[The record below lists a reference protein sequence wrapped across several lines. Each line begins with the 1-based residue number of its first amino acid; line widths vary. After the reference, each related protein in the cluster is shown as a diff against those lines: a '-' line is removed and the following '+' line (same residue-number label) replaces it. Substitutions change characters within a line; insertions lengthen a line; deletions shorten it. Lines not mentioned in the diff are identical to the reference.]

1 MKVTCK
7 TCVHCRKAKPT
18 LFQAKS
24 HYCDKRHVKI
34 GLTRKACPLYD
45 PK

>member
-7 TCVHCRKAKPT
+7 TCVHCRKAKP
-18 LFQAKS
+18 